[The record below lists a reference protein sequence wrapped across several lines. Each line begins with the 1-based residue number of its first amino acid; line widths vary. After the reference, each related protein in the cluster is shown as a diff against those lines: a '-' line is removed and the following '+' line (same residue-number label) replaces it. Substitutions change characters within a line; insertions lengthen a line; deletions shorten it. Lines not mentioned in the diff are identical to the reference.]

1 MPTVPSPIPRTN
13 GCSSWA
19 AHIGSAARRSS
30 VENDSIRGRL
40 RADASERP
48 GRAYT
53 GRRTTEPPEATSMS
67 TTSPARVY
75 ALAVGV
81 VLVAAGVIGFFYESA
96 FTSDE
101 SVRGAV
107 LGLLDVNGWHN
118 VVHIA
123 TGALGILAARMLASA
138 RTYCLAFGIVYLL
151 VCVWGFVVGNDGSV
165 LGIVPVNNADN
176 VLHLLLTAG
185 GFAAYAA
192 SAPAREA
199 RAARPAMS

>member
-1 MPTVPSPIPRTN
+1 
-13 GCSSWA
+13 
-19 AHIGSAARRSS
+19 
-30 VENDSIRGRL
+30 L
-40 RADASERP
+40 
-48 GRAYT
+48 
-53 GRRTTEPPEATSMS
+53 S

-81 VLVAAGVIGFFYESA
+81 VLVAAGIIGFFYESA

-101 SVRGAV
+101 SVRSAV

-123 TGALGILAARMLASA
+123 TGLLGILAARTLANA

-151 VCVWGFVVGNDGSV
+151 VCIWGFAVGNDGSI
-165 LGIVPVNNADN
+165 LSIVPVNTADN
-176 VLHLLLTAG
+176 VLHLLLAGG

-192 SAPAREA
+192 SAPSREA
-199 RAARPAMS
+199 RPAHAAVS

>member
-1 MPTVPSPIPRTN
+1 
-13 GCSSWA
+13 
-19 AHIGSAARRSS
+19 
-30 VENDSIRGRL
+30 
-40 RADASERP
+40 
-48 GRAYT
+48 
-53 GRRTTEPPEATSMS
+53 MS

-81 VLVAAGVIGFFYESA
+81 VLVAAGIIGFFYDSA

-123 TGALGILAARMLASA
+123 TGALGILCARSLASA
-138 RTYCLAFGIVYLL
+138 RTYCLLFGVVYAL
-151 VCVWGFVVGNDGSV
+151 VCVWGFIVGNDGSI
-165 LGIVPVNNADN
+165 LSIVPVNTQHTS
-176 VLHLLLTAG
+176 LPLLLPAG

-192 SAPAREA
+192 SASHTEAQQPHPAL
-199 RAARPAMS
+199 S